1 MTGTT
6 APLPLP
12 EDGVVGRLPFDGS
25 WLTEI
30 SPTRQVPSH
39 GTDLFGTTYAID
51 FIAVDEAGRT
61 APGYSLRTIF
71 ATEPSELFHSFGRP
85 LYSPVAGTVAAVHD
99 GEPDHEARRTPLTL
113 IPYGLSQS
121 KRIRRGAAGVAGNY
135 AVIRTAGSSLYVALA
150 HLRRGSLLVSPGD
163 RVGPG
168 ERIGSCGNSGNST
181 QPHLHIQAMDGLDLD
196 VARGVPL
203 RFEQFRQHAPGRRAA
218 PAHRRLA
225 CPDQGS
231 VISAA

>member
-71 ATEPSELFHSFGRP
+71 ATEPS
-85 LYSPVAGTVAAVHD
+85 
-99 GEPDHEARRTPLTL
+99 
-113 IPYGLSQS
+113 
-121 KRIRRGAAGVAGNY
+121 
-135 AVIRTAGSSLYVALA
+135 
-150 HLRRGSLLVSPGD
+150 
-163 RVGPG
+163 
-168 ERIGSCGNSGNST
+168 
-181 QPHLHIQAMDGLDLD
+181 
-196 VARGVPL
+196 
-203 RFEQFRQHAPGRRAA
+203 AA
-218 PAHRRLA
+218 PCTRPWRGRWRPSTTASPITRPVEPR
-225 CPDQGS
+225 
-231 VISAA
+231 